1 MLTIFRPLGACRA
14 TSSLAYW
21 SKWNFVYY
29 STMVYAVSANG
40 MIRKYLLIIS
50 IEYRKL
56 ELLQMCRLIKMKLV
70 LKVVMINFD
79 GWKLESSKCY

>member
-1 MLTIFRPLGACRA
+1 
-14 TSSLAYW
+14 
-21 SKWNFVYY
+21 
-29 STMVYAVSANG
+29 MVYAVSANG

-70 LKVVMINFD
+70 FKVVMINSD
-79 GWKLESSKCY
+79 WWKLESSKCY